1 VHFTCQQAELHRAL
15 THVSRAVARKSTLP
29 VLTNVLL
36 SAEEGECRLAAT
48 NLEIAI
54 TASLPARVV
63 EPGRLA
69 VRADLLSE
77 FVSSLPSDEVTL
89 RMERGSLTL
98 GVSCGYSKANIKGVP
113 PEDFP
118 LLPHIGEQV
127 PTARVDADLL
137 REMIGQVA
145 FAAATDDSRP
155 VLAGVLVELQGS
167 TLTLAAA
174 DGFRLS
180 VRSAELDQP
189 VPADLAIIV
198 PARSLLELARS
209 MADADGPIDLL
220 VTPGQAQL
228 LARSG
233 PVEFMSRL
241 IDGHFPE
248 FRQIIPK
255 TYTTRVVVSREA
267 FLGAARRAKI
277 FAQSNNDVVRLQLLP
292 GDSELDPGSVI
303 VSAQAAEAGDNE
315 DLLSARVEGPRAQ
328 IAFNGRYL
336 AEVLSVIKSPEVA
349 LEMTSPNAAGVF
361 RAVGDPSFTH
371 VVMPM
376 VIGTI

>member
-1 VHFTCQQAELHRAL
+1 VHLTCQQADLHRAL
-15 THVSRAVARKSTLP
+15 AHVSRAVARRSTLP
-29 VLTNVLL
+29 VLTNVYL
-36 SAEEGECRLAAT
+36 SAEVGACRLAAT

-54 TASLPARVV
+54 TASFPAQVG
-63 EPGRLA
+63 EPGQLA
-69 VRADLLSE
+69 VRADLLTE
-77 FVSSLPSDEVTL
+77 FVSSLPNSEVTL
-89 RMERGSLTL
+89 RIDGGSLTL
-98 GVSCGYSKANIKGVP
+98 AVSCGYSKANIKGVP

-118 LLPHIGEQV
+118 TLPHIGEQA
-127 PTARVDADLL
+127 PTAYVDADLL
-137 REMIGQVA
+137 REMINQVA

-155 VLAGVLVELQGS
+155 VLAGVLVELRES

-180 VRSAELDQP
+180 VRSAELEQP
-189 VPADLAIIV
+189 VSADLSIIV

-209 MADADGPIDLL
+209 MADAEGPIDLL
-220 VTPGQAQL
+220 VTPGQTQL

-267 FLGAARRAKI
+267 FLAAARRAKI

-336 AEVLSVIKSPEVA
+336 TDVLAVINTPEVA

-361 RAVGDPSFTH
+361 RPVGDPSFTH

>member
-1 VHFTCQQAELHRAL
+1 MHLTCQQADLHRAL
-15 THVSRAVARKSTLP
+15 AHVSRAVARRSTLP
-29 VLTNVLL
+29 VLTNVYL
-36 SAEEGECRLAAT
+36 SAEVGACRLAAT

-54 TASLPARVV
+54 TASFPAQVG
-63 EPGRLA
+63 EPGQLA
-69 VRADLLSE
+69 VRADLLTE
-77 FVSSLPSDEVTL
+77 FVSSLPNSEVTL
-89 RMERGSLTL
+89 RIDGGSLTL
-98 GVSCGYSKANIKGVP
+98 AVSCGYSKANIKGVP

-118 LLPHIGEQV
+118 TLPHIGEQA
-127 PTARVDADLL
+127 PTAYVDADLL
-137 REMIGQVA
+137 REMINQVA

-155 VLAGVLVELQGS
+155 VLAGVLVELRES

-180 VRSAELDQP
+180 VRSAELEQP
-189 VPADLAIIV
+189 VSADLSIIV

-209 MADADGPIDLL
+209 MADAEGPIDLL
-220 VTPGQAQL
+220 VTPGQTQL

-267 FLGAARRAKI
+267 FLAAARRAKI

-336 AEVLSVIKSPEVA
+336 TDVLAVINTPEVA

-361 RAVGDPSFTH
+361 RPVGDPSFTH